1 MENLNAFYSKENDN
15 LKVWGFDLGKG
26 SFGYAVRFGLDFLDV
41 QSLLLDADF
50 AETKT
55 AASNRSLCRL
65 RKGHIAREMW
75 LEKCLKECG
84 IEVLKRRKVGL
95 IDGKWQLIQKGD
107 VRLEKEFP
115 SEGEDVCYCGIALRC
130 KLILGEKLE
139 SWQVFKALNSAIQNR
154 GYDKEV
160 PWKEGGDSKSKKEN
174 ESEYEKNLA
183 LFERQFDELLLN
195 LENLEARSKYE
206 YPCFFKAAK
215 MGLWNPKNPEE
226 VLTRIDNHSEKAKGY
241 VVPCECVE
249 KEFIK
254 LVEMATLQY
263 PKLAGKSKYFLYGP
277 SETKYASYCPNLR
290 KQFNL
295 KRGADTDW
303 QGALGQKIPRFD
315 NRVVDK
321 CRLIPRLN
329 VCKIKPLE
337 KIKNNDDLLYYEI
350 VTAFKLLNLRFFR
363 NRNIESLNF
372 NEFMELFAIAK
383 QNKYKVGAR
392 DMQKFMKKIGAEIL
406 DENQSKIESPKES
419 GRASFSRPAMK
430 ILHGL
435 IFSGKSPAEYYEE
448 CLQKISNEN
457 PQKGLVKDDLLFL
470 KALGNVEW
478 NSIYIPD
485 VENFKLA
492 DFSVQKREDEINKL
506 IGSQNDPIVRHRLFF
521 FYSQLKRLEAKFGIP
536 DKIVIEFVRDDF
548 LGEKRKKDLHIAMKK
563 RREEKLKNAKDMDN
577 LHPEYKGN
585 KLLLKWELFRKQ
597 KGICIYTGEALQ
609 PTEVPNLEIEHIV
622 PRSRGGPDAMYNYVL
637 TKESTNKEK
646 GDRTPF
652 EWLSSNP
659 INWASYVDRVRKLQ
673 YELGAKRCKLLV
685 EKDAETLVEKYTALA
700 ETAWI
705 SKLAQRIACLHFGF
719 QYAGNKG
726 DKKVFTV
733 SGGMTSRI
741 RSAYKLNR
749 ILREDWSTEE
759 AVKILDE
766 LKSKLNAKENIED
779 RENTLRK
786 ISELKSKIEETGFL
800 RKYVDQIEDFEKEIL
815 SNEER
820 LKKLEEFDQ
829 KNRKNNKHHALDAM
843 CLCFA
848 PTGKD
853 ARKVKL
859 DRIFPQSIKNS
870 AEEFF
875 RKYLD
880 AIIPNNVVVKKPSLE
895 ETFYSKKERN
905 GKIYIE
911 RKYNLKD
918 LAYTGLNPKYNLG
931 TLEKL
936 IKEDK
941 IVNKYIRN
949 IVRDFVKTSP
959 SEFEWINWCENLRL
973 PSKFGTGTRV
983 KRVLVK
989 VGKPDEYKDLSKDGT
1004 GAYKRGKTHKGQI
1017 VWKDSKGKYKVAPI
1031 YAHSSKIQVVQEL
1044 KKHGDFADICGV
1056 FKSGCLVKF
1065 DDDVK
1070 NDKNE
1075 ILLKKGVYTLNTIRS
1090 DGFCKLAD
1098 SNCVSGN
1105 PIGINNLMNAGMK
1118 RIKLD

>member
-1 MENLNAFYSKENDN
+1 MENLNAFYTEQNDN

-26 SFGYAVRFGLDFLDV
+26 SFGYAVRSGLDFLDV

-55 AASNRSLCRL
+55 AAANRRLCRL
-65 RKGHIAREMW
+65 REGHTAREMW
-75 LEKCLKECG
+75 LEACLRECG

-95 IDGKWQLIQKGD
+95 VDGKWQLIQKGD
-107 VRLEKEFP
+107 ARLEKEFP
-115 SEGEDVCYCGIALRC
+115 PEGEDVCYCGIALRC

-154 GYDKEV
+154 GYDKNI
-160 PWKEGGDSKSKKEN
+160 PWKEREDAKTKKES
-174 ESEYEKNLA
+174 ESEYEKSLA
-183 LFERQFDELLLN
+183 LFERQFDELLSG
-195 LENLEARSKYE
+195 LENVEERSKYE

-215 MGLWNPKNPEE
+215 MGLWNPENPEE
-226 VLTRIDNHSEKAKGY
+226 VLIRIDNHSEKAKGY
-241 VVPCECVE
+241 VVPRGCVE

-254 LVEMATLQY
+254 LVEMAALQY
-263 PKLAGKSKYFLYGP
+263 PKLAGKAKYFLYGP
-277 SETKYASYCPNLR
+277 SETEYASYYPKFR
-290 KQFNL
+290 KKFNL

-315 NRVVDK
+315 NRIVDK
-321 CRLIPRLN
+321 CKLIPRLN
-329 VCKIKPLE
+329 VCKIKPLKE
-337 KIKNNDDLLYYEI
+337 VKDDGDLLYYEI

-363 NRNIESLNF
+363 NQNIESLKF
-372 NEFMELFAIAK
+372 DEFKALFEIAK
-383 QNKYKVGAR
+383 KSKYKVTAALK
-392 DMQKFMKKIGAEIL
+392 KFFKNIGAEIL
-406 DENQSKIESPKES
+406 DENQSKIDPPNES
-419 GRASFSRPAMK
+419 GRSSFSRPAMK

-435 IFSGKSPAEYYEE
+435 IFSGKAPAEYYEE

-457 PQKGLVKDDLLFL
+457 PQKGLVKEDLLFL
-470 KALGNVEW
+470 KALGNAEW

-492 DFSVQKREDEINKL
+492 DFSTQKREDEINKL

-521 FYSQLKRLEAKFGIP
+521 FYSQLKRLEAKFGAP
-536 DKIVIEFVRDDF
+536 DKVVIEFVRDDF
-548 LGEKRKKDLHIAMKK
+548 LGEKRKKDLHAAMKK
-563 RREEKLKNAKDMDN
+563 RREEKLLIAKDMDEN
-577 LHPEYKGN
+577 GSKYKGN
-585 KLLLKWELFRKQ
+585 KLLLKWELYRKQ
-597 KGICIYTGEALQ
+597 RGICIYTGEALPQ
-609 PTEVPNLEIEHIV
+609 EIQDLEIEHIV

-637 TKESTNKEK
+637 TRESTNKEK

-659 INWASYVDRVRKLQ
+659 EKWASYVDRVRGFQ
-673 YELGAKRCKLLV
+673 NELGAKRCKLLV

-726 DKKVFTV
+726 EKKVFTV

-749 ILREDWSTEE
+749 ILREDWSKVE

-766 LKSKLNAKENIED
+766 LKSKLEAKENIED
-779 RENTLRK
+779 REKTLRK
-786 ISELKSKIEETGFL
+786 IGELQSKIEETGFS
-800 RKYVDQIEDFEKEIL
+800 RKYVDQIEEFEREIL

-820 LKKLEEFDQ
+820 LKKLEELDQ
-829 KNRKNNKHHALDAM
+829 KNRKNDKHHALDAM

-848 PTGKD
+848 PTGRD
-853 ARKVKL
+853 AHRVKL
-859 DRIFPQSIKNS
+859 DRILPQSIRNS
-870 AEEFF
+870 AEEYF

-880 AIIPNNVVVKKPSLE
+880 AIIPNNVAAKKPILE
-895 ETFYSKKERN
+895 ETFYAIRESGGEKFMA
-905 GKIYIE
+905 
-911 RKYNLKD
+911 RKYSLEK
-918 LAYTGLNPKYNLG
+918 LAYTSGLNPKYSLE

-936 IKEDK
+936 VKGDDL
-941 IVNKYIRN
+941 VNECIRN
-949 IVRDFVKTSP
+949 LVRDFAKTKPGESD
-959 SEFEWINWCENLRL
+959 WINWCENLRL
-973 PSKFGTGTRV
+973 PSKFGEGTRV

-989 VGKPDEYKDLSKDGT
+989 VGKPGEYKDLSKDGS

-1017 VWKDSKGKYKVAPI
+1017 VWKDLKGKYKVAPI
-1031 YAHSSKIQVVQEL
+1031 YAHSSKVQVMQEL
-1044 KKHGDFADICGV
+1044 KKRGDFADICGV

-1065 DDDVK
+1065 DDDVQ
-1070 NDKNE
+1070 NNKNE
-1075 ILLKKGVYTLNTIRS
+1075 ILLKKGVYTLTTMQS
-1090 DGFCKLAD
+1090 DGRGSFNDANNKKFDDITLNYLMKA
-1098 SNCVSGN
+1098 
-1105 PIGINNLMNAGMK
+1105 GIK